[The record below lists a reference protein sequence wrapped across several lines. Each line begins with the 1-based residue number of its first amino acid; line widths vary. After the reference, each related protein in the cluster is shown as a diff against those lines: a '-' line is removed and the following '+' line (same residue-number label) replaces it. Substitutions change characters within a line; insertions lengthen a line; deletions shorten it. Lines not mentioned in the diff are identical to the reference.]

1 MLDKIK
7 EKFSKVSYILW
18 LKLGCCLSIYI
29 IIASLIPC
37 LQFDAIFLSDETV
50 RRLNDILQSLSVSYL
65 MGVFV
70 YYLTGP
76 LRYKKERKKR
86 IWELYDIYVSLQKV
100 SDELVETMADRQDLI
115 TIDIF
120 RDRFRK
126 ENFDK
131 FQRRSNSILE
141 KLGLYRNILT
151 EKEIEIIANVR
162 KVTSIEEFNEY
173 METEEIEMN
182 HQTLTTLF
190 RNITKLYNNICME
203 VRTRK

>member
-1 MLDKIK
+1 
-7 EKFSKVSYILW
+7 
-18 LKLGCCLSIYI
+18 
-29 IIASLIPC
+29 
-37 LQFDAIFLSDETV
+37 
-50 RRLNDILQSLSVSYL
+50 
-65 MGVFV
+65 
-70 YYLTGP
+70 
-76 LRYKKERKKR
+76 
-86 IWELYDIYVSLQKV
+86 
-100 SDELVETMADRQDLI
+100 MADRQDLI